1 MTDQN
6 PDGRVVVITGAS
18 SGIGRAAAVK
28 FAARGDRLVLV
39 ARGQPALEE
48 VATECRTAGGEA
60 IVVMEDITRADGP
73 PRAAVEAIARFGRID
88 IWVNSAGVGAVGRF
102 DETPMAA
109 HERVIDTDLV
119 GYMRC
124 AHAVVPHFKTRSRGV
139 LINLL
144 SLGSWTPT
152 PFASS
157 YSAAKFGLRGFT
169 DALRGELSG
178 WPGIHVCDVHPSFVD
193 TPGMQ
198 HGANYVG
205 TELKPP
211 PGVVDAEAVADAVV
225 RVADR
230 PRRQV
235 VVGRGVTRLT
245 RTLAP
250 QTAMTM
256 MAWLLEGYFAVG
268 RSAPKG
274 AGNLFSASS
283 NLGVAGGWK
292 RPGLR
297 AAAVVGAGSALVL
310 LAALSRRRTRRLRR
324 SKDWREH

>member
-1 MTDQN
+1 MTGQN
-6 PDGRVVVITGAS
+6 FSARVVVITGAS
-18 SGIGRAAAVK
+18 SGIGRASALK

-39 ARGQPALEE
+39 ARGQLALED
-48 VATECRTAGGEA
+48 VATACRAAGGEA
-60 IVVMEDITRADGP
+60 LVLMEDVTSPDGLSK
-73 PRAAVEAIARFGRID
+73 AANEAIARFGRID
-88 IWVNSAGVGAVGRF
+88 VWINGAGVGAVGRF
-102 DETPMAA
+102 EETPMAA

-119 GYMRC
+119 GYMRG
-124 AHAVVPHFKTRSRGV
+124 AHAVVPHFKARGRGV
-139 LINLL
+139 MINLL

-211 PGVVDAEAVADAVV
+211 PGVVDAEAVANAVV
-225 RVADR
+225 RLVDR

-235 VVGRGVTRLT
+235 VVGRGVTMLARLT

-250 QTAMTM
+250 QTTMSM
-256 MAWLLEGYFAVG
+256 MARLLEGYFALG
-268 RSAPKG
+268 RPAPKG

-297 AAAVVGAGSALVL
+297 AAALVGVGSALVL
-310 LAALSRRRTRRLRR
+310 ATALQRRKQARLRR
-324 SKDWREH
+324 

>member
-6 PDGRVVVITGAS
+6 PDARVVVITGAS
-18 SGIGRAAAVK
+18 SGIGRASALK
-28 FAARGDRLVLV
+28 FAARGDRLALV

-48 VATECRTAGGEA
+48 VAAECRAAGGEA
-60 IVVMEDITRADGP
+60 LVVMEDVTDPEGLS
-73 PRAAVEAIARFGRID
+73 RAAGEAIARFGRID
-88 IWVNSAGVGAVGRF
+88 VWINGAGVGTVGRF

-109 HERVIDTDLV
+109 HARVIDTDLV
-119 GYMRC
+119 GYMRG
-124 AHAVVPHFKTRSRGV
+124 AHAIVPHFKARGRGV

-144 SLGSWTPT
+144 SLGSWAPT

-198 HGANYVG
+198 HGANYAG

-211 PGVVDAEAVADAVV
+211 PGVVGADAVADAVV
-225 RVADR
+225 RLVGR

-235 VVGRGVTRLT
+235 VVGRGVTMLARLT

-250 QTAMTM
+250 QTTMTM
-256 MAWLLEGYFAVG
+256 MARLLEGYFAVG
-268 RSAPKG
+268 RPAARG

-283 NLGVAGGWK
+283 NLGVTGGWK

-297 AAAVVGAGSALVL
+297 AAAVLGAG
-310 LAALSRRRTRRLRR
+310 AALMLATTLLRCRAARPDR
-324 SKDWREH
+324 SPFP